1 MNLMIKVQMG
11 GFGDTVLII
20 EKWVK
25 HNRVAFSLETPKM
38 LDLERPSI
46 QNIWS
51 KQQRLSFIEK
61 VKKWFWG
68 YQKFQKMSKT

>member
-1 MNLMIKVQMG
+1 MG

-25 HNRVAFSLETPKM
+25 HNRVTFSLETPKM

-51 KQQRLSFIEK
+51 KQQRLPFIEK
-61 VKKWFWG
+61 VKNDFGAIKNFKKWVKHKRVAFNN
-68 YQKFQKMSKT
+68 K